1 MISLTDMFLCS
12 LFSKVLTVICKG
24 ICKGVLGLCSKELSN
39 CPGFAGAEMGVTFS
53 TTPY

>member
-24 ICKGVLGLCSKELSN
+24 ALGLSSKELSN
-39 CPGFAGAEMGVTFS
+39 C
-53 TTPY
+53 